1 MFVFNIKHDDKPY
14 KILSGILNKD
24 VIEYASRDWYIA
36 TKGVPATQFIMIDYR
51 LNNNQ
56 VKKVSL
62 SYYGNVLEANAFE

>member
-36 TKGVPATQFIMIDYR
+36 TKGAPATQFIMIDYR